1 MAGVAGVAGGIFA
14 NSSASAAVF
23 STAGAVG
30 AVATGL
36 DSEAAAL
43 GEASSVA
50 SVEASGVASSSRRS
64 KEIPDFCMKS

>member
-14 NSSASAAVF
+14 SSSASAAVF
-23 STAGAVG
+23 STAG

-43 GEASSVA
+43 GEGSSVA
-50 SVEASGVASSSRRS
+50 SVEASGVPSSSRRS

>member
-1 MAGVAGVAGGIFA
+1 MAAVAGVAGGIFA

-23 STAGAVG
+23 STAGAV
-30 AVATGL
+30 VATGL
-36 DSEAAAL
+36 DSETAAL

-64 KEIPDFCMKS
+64 KKRPDFCMKS